1 MNFVN
6 NEALSFV
13 SVGFFCI
20 FFASEF
26 INIPCEAGFL
36 FVCLF
41 FSIFIV
47 FDSRTFLL
55 QTLHVHEF
63 LHTVRVLEPELH
75 PDEGLSPLQAQLVPG
90 FGPRQ
95 QVRDGTLS
103 QTQDGL
109 PEQTLAWRGSTVIVM
124 WLQKQCEDSR
134 DSSANRTYFL
144 WYTYIYTHKYT
155 CICICTNIFYIH
167 YADENW

>member
-1 MNFVN
+1 MSRWV
-6 NEALSFV
+6 
-13 SVGFFCI
+13 FCI

-26 INIPCEAGFL
+26 INIPCEAGVF
-36 FVCLF
+36 CF
-41 FSIFIV
+41 FFFFPFSSV
-47 FDSRTFLL
+47 FESRTFLL

-63 LHTVRVLEPELH
+63 LHAVRVLEPELH

-124 WLQKQCEDSR
+124 WPQKQREDSR

-144 WYTYIYTHKYT
+144 WYTYIHTH
-155 CICICTNIFYIH
+155 TNIYVYVNIYFIYTMPMKTGDIF
-167 YADENW
+167 